1 MNRMDAS
8 PPRPCR
14 SAGFTLIEM
23 LVAAALATVMLAIAL
38 PRYQDHVLRAH
49 RVEAR
54 TSLLQAAHWL
64 ERVATAQGNYP
75 VAEDGESA
83 LPDALRRTAGGR
95 YAIALQTSTPS
106 AYTLV
111 AEPQGA
117 QADDACGRFT
127 LDQTGARG
135 VIRGN
140 VRGTAD
146 QIAACW
152 GR

>member
-1 MNRMDAS
+1 MT
-8 PPRPCR
+8 PRRRPR
-14 SAGFTLIEM
+14 RRALRNAGFTLIEM
-23 LVAAALATVMLAIAL
+23 LIAAAIASVMLAIAL
-38 PRYQDHVLRAH
+38 PRYQEHLQRAH

-54 TSLLQAAHWL
+54 TGLLQAAHWL
-64 ERVATAQGNYP
+64 ERVATAQGSYP
-75 VAEDGESA
+75 VSEDGTSA
-83 LPDALRRTAGGR
+83 LPAALRRVPGGR

-117 QADDACGRFT
+117 QAADACGRFT

-135 VIRGN
+135 VTRGG
-140 VRGTAD
+140 VRGDTD
-146 QIAACW
+146 QVAACW